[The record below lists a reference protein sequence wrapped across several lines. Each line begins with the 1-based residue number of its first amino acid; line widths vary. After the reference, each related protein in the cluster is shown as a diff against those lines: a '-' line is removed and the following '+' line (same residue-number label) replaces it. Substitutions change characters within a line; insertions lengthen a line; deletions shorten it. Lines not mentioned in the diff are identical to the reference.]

1 MNCLSLERLYAFLEG
16 DLSPAE
22 SRDIEGHLAAC
33 PICRD
38 AAEER
43 RRMLQAIETLPAF
56 EVPPDFAKGVMDR
69 ISVAPARAKVSFVRW
84 IAAAVAGFLAFFA
97 VLAVIAL
104 VTGQNF
110 SQFFIRLNSG
120 LWSYVQEGALVLA
133 KFAKLV
139 VLFLKV
145 VGQFLGE
152 LMEALGVFASL
163 ISPEAQV
170 VFICASFLL
179 ILAGG
184 FVWRRKFLVEK
195 NHEN

>member
-1 MNCLSLERLYAFLEG
+1 MNCLSLERLYAYLEG

-22 SRDIEGHLAAC
+22 SRDIEGHLPAC
-33 PICRD
+33 RPCRD
-38 AAEER
+38 AVEER
-43 RRMLQAIETLPAF
+43 RRLLQAIESLPTF

-84 IAAAVAGFLAFFA
+84 SAAAVAGFLAFVA
-97 VLAVIAL
+97 VLSVFAL

-110 SQFFIRLNSG
+110 SQFFIRFNRG
-120 LWSYVQEGALVLA
+120 LWSYIQEGALVLA

-145 VGQFLGE
+145 VGQLLGE
-152 LMEALGVFASL
+152 LLEALGVFTSL
-163 ISPEAQV
+163 IRPEAQII
-170 VFICASFLL
+170 FICASFLL

-184 FVWRRKFLVEK
+184 FLWRRKFLVEK

>member
-1 MNCLSLERLYAFLEG
+1 
-16 DLSPAE
+16 
-22 SRDIEGHLAAC
+22 
-33 PICRD
+33 
-38 AAEER
+38 
-43 RRMLQAIETLPAF
+43 
-56 EVPPDFAKGVMDR
+56 
-69 ISVAPARAKVSFVRW
+69 
-84 IAAAVAGFLAFFA
+84 

>member
-1 MNCLSLERLYAFLEG
+1 MNCLSLERLYAYLEG
-16 DLSPAE
+16 EISSAE
-22 SRDIEGHLAAC
+22 SRDIVGHLAAC

-38 AAEER
+38 AVEEQ
-43 RRMLQAIETLPAF
+43 RRMLQAIETLQGF

-84 IAAAVAGFLAFFA
+84 LAAGVAGFLAFVA
-97 VLAVIAL
+97 VLSVIAL

-110 SQFFIRLNSG
+110 FQFFIRFNRG
-120 LWSYVQEGALVLA
+120 FWSYVQEGALVLA

-139 VLFLKV
+139 FLFLKV
-145 VGQFLGE
+145 VQQFLGE
-152 LMEALGVFASL
+152 ILEGLGVFASL
-163 ISPEAQV
+163 ISSEAQV
-170 VFICASFLL
+170 IFICASFLL

-184 FVWRRKFLVEK
+184 FLWRRKFLVEK